1 MPGKTTG
8 LRELPRRNTLS
19 EWENEVLRRAAAY
32 LSQSNLPSRSLDG
45 ARTKPGQVMRD
56 LVASFCST
64 KVK

>member
-45 ARTKPGQVMRD
+45 ARTKPRHGDAWFGGMFVQH
-56 LVASFCST
+56 SS
-64 KVK
+64 